1 MTKKQIEIRFK
12 IPVEYFEVYADEAKL
27 INEQTEAS
35 MSATARVRAEAI
47 KQAKAKLKETTSERV
62 KESDV
67 MSVFEGL

>member
-12 IPVEYFEVYADEAKL
+12 IPAEYFEVYAEEAKL
-27 INEQTEAS
+27 INEQTEGS

-67 MSVFEGL
+67 LSVFEGL